1 MNSSTV
7 AAPARRVLP
16 SLQAP
21 SAVVMIRPHGFSVN
35 HETAADNVFQTESD
49 GREAA
54 AVAAAAFTEVTA
66 LADVLTSRGVTVH
79 LFDDESSERPD
90 SVFPNNWLSTHRG
103 GRIVMYPMHAANR
116 RLERRHDII
125 DTLKAKYRVQD
136 VIDYSG
142 LEHDGEFLEWT
153 GAMVLD
159 HLGHVAY
166 VARSRRADPMIL
178 ERFCAHNGYEP
189 MVFDAVDES
198 GTAIYHTNVVMCVGS
213 VFALICLV
221 AIVGPQRRAEVAERL
236 VQSGRQVIDL
246 SHQHLREFAANA
258 YELTGSDGAMLAMSA
273 RARHALRPDQ
283 CRALAH
289 SVDIVAVDIPTIEL
303 AGGSVRCM
311 LAGIHL
317 DRRPDDAGD

>member
-1 MNSSTV
+1 MSSSTV
-7 AAPARRVLP
+7 AAPARRALP

-21 SAVVMIRPHGFSVN
+21 SSVVMIRPHGFRVN

-79 LFDDESSERPD
+79 LFDDESSDRPD

-103 GRIVMYPMHAANR
+103 GRIVTYPMHATNR

-125 DTLKAKYRVQD
+125 DTLKARYRVQD

-142 LEHDGEFLEWT
+142 LEHDGVFLEGT

-166 VARSRRADPMIL
+166 VARSRRADPTIL
-178 ERFCAHNGYEP
+178 ERFCTHNGYEP
-189 MVFDAVDES
+189 MVFDAVDET
-198 GTAIYHTNVVMCVGS
+198 GTAIYHTNVLMCVGTE
-213 VFALICLV
+213 FALICLD
-221 AIVGPQRRAEVAERL
+221 AIVDPHRRAEVADRL
-236 VQSGRQVIDL
+236 VRSGRHVVDL
-246 SHQHLREFAANA
+246 SHRQLRDFAANA
-258 YELTGSDGAMLAMSA
+258 YELTGRDGPMLAMSD

-283 CRALAH
+283 CRVLEQ

-317 DRRPDDAGD
+317 DRRPDVAGD